1 VILEFELRPVILSTY
16 ENMKIKLIAYGIA
29 KDILQAREKD
39 WEATGDLTIQTLKEN
54 LLAEYPA
61 FSNLK
66 KLSFAVGIE
75 YRDDTFALKDGD
87 EVVIIPP
94 VSGG

>member
-1 VILEFELRPVILSTY
+1 MEIRIV
-16 ENMKIKLIAYGIA
+16 AYGIA
-29 KDILQAREKD
+29 KDILQGKNKSLALT
-39 WEATGDLTIQTLKEN
+39 TGNDIGALKKL

-61 FSNLK
+61 FGQLK
-66 KLSFAVGIE
+66 KLSFAVDGE
-75 YRDDTFALKDGD
+75 YRKDDFPLSEHH